1 MLATV
6 CDTAVVTLGRAGCLA
21 MRGGALVR
29 EPAVAG
35 VVCVDST
42 GAGDLFAAGF
52 MFGMFNSLSLTSCVG
67 VGCLAGAA
75 VIKARRAGGCCVW
88 GAALRALVL
97 PSWPLQGYGAEVT
110 PDAWAWARSKLPALT
125 LTRDEPASQP
135 PRTDAADAP
144 ASQTDSSY

>member
-75 VIKARRAGGCCVW
+75 VIKARRAGAS
-88 GAALRALVL
+88 GA
-97 PSWPLQGYGAEVT
+97 
-110 PDAWAWARSKLPALT
+110 
-125 LTRDEPASQP
+125 
-135 PRTDAADAP
+135 
-144 ASQTDSSY
+144 